1 MKSAYPMKNVGQV
14 YETMDGTLLEV
25 TYAWKDGTSMMKH
38 LNGNRTGRED
48 CLNGQ
53 SIFKLVKDIDQVA

>member
-1 MKSAYPMKNVGQV
+1 
-14 YETMDGTLLEV
+14 MDGTLLEV

-48 CLNGQ
+48 CINGQ